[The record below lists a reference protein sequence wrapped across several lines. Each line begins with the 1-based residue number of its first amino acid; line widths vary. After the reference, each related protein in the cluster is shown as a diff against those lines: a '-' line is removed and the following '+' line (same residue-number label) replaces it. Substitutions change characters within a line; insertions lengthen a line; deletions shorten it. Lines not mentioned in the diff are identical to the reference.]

1 MRRLVLS
8 ARLTLAA
15 IAVLPPGGCAGTGGG
30 SAGHRH
36 AEALARA
43 QGLYDAGH
51 YEEAR
56 TLADRIASQGHDDA
70 QAAAYLA
77 GLSAYRQD
85 DLAAA
90 ESRLTRAYEGPDRGI
105 SAMAGA
111 SLGLVLLRDGR
122 TERAA
127 RLLGDAATVLP
138 PPDDREA
145 AWHAAIAHRRL
156 GDIGRAE
163 RWERIAGRTAV
174 DAAEVPATPAI
185 PAGSGRFVLQVGAWE
200 GRESAEAAVR
210 SIEPDLRGTGMGP
223 ARIVR
228 IIGARGQSLYAVRFG
243 DFATAAQADRVRRER
258 GWLSYLV
265 RAADR

>member
-1 MRRLVLS
+1 M
-8 ARLTLAA
+8 LAA
-15 IAVLPPGGCAGTGGG
+15 LAALPLAACAGSGGG
-30 SAGHRH
+30 PAGPRH
-36 AEALARA
+36 SEALLRA
-43 QGLYDAGH
+43 QGLYDAGR

-77 GLSAYRQD
+77 GLAAYRQD

-90 ESRLTRAYEGPDRGI
+90 ESRLTRAYEGPDRRI

-163 RWERIAGRTAV
+163 RWEHIAGRTAA
-174 DAAEVPATPAI
+174 DAAEVTVPPAI
-185 PAGSGRFVLQVGAWE
+185 SAGSGRFVLQVGAWE
-200 GRESAEAAVR
+200 GRESAEAAMR
-210 SIEPDLRGTGMGP
+210 SIEPDLRSSGMGP
-223 ARIVR
+223 ARIVP

-243 DFATAAQADRVRRER
+243 DFATAAQAERVRRER